1 MTIRLAFAECLVAS
15 SDLQTA
21 SQVVAKAMD
30 RLRKQAHNIDN
41 PEWRQSFLTQIPDHR
56 RITELAC
63 ELGVPELAGSGK

>member
-1 MTIRLAFAECLVAS
+1 
-15 SDLQTA
+15 
-21 SQVVAKAMD
+21 MD